1 MYRRYGFV
9 TPGQHL
15 VSSAEE
21 AVRAAQDIG
30 FPVALK
36 IQSPDVIH
44 KTDVGGVLLNMG
56 SPEEVEGGYRRIVRA
71 VEAGCPGARI
81 EGVVVQ
87 EMYDRGV
94 EIIIGL
100 NADPQFGPTLMF
112 GLGGVFT
119 EALGAVSFR
128 VLPVSWRDAAE
139 MVREIPGAQILEGYR
154 GAAPVDREALIEL
167 LLMAGR
173 MGEDLAGRL
182 GSIDFNPV
190 RIDGSEHRVLDIK
203 MLLEPE
209 RTHGSAS
216 APRTENL
223 DKFFEARSVAVIGA
237 SSTPT
242 KIGYQV
248 MDSLANHEYEG
259 RVYPI
264 NPNRSEVMGLPS
276 YPSLTDLPDA
286 VDLAVATIAL
296 AAVPDIIRQ
305 CGARGIH
312 NLVIISGGG
321 KELGGE
327 SQAVEELIREL
338 ALEED
343 VRIVGC
349 NCIGVFDGR
358 TRLDTFFQGHDRMV
372 RPPLGPVAL
381 MVQSGT
387 VGAALL
393 EDLRTPGISKFVSYG
408 NKIDV
413 DEADMLAYLKDDPPT
428 RVMGCYIEGLEDGRR
443 FLDAARCAAASKPV
457 VVFKPGRSAEAASA
471 SISHTGT
478 FGGTYKVYEGAF
490 RQAGLIPVN
499 SYEEFRAAL
508 KALAMQP
515 PAGGGRV
522 AMISNGAGTMIQAID
537 LLGEMGLAMA
547 PLSSESLSALRSA
560 YPSYFVVQN
569 PLDVTGS
576 ATSEHYR
583 VGIEA
588 LMEDPNVDIVCPWFV
603 FQDSPLDEGIVD
615 VLAEIAERHDKP
627 LFCGAT
633 GGPYTQEM
641 SRRME
646 ERGIPVFPSVREW
659 MTAAAASCGWGRVQG
674 RRASDDDLSG

>member
-1 MYRRYGFV
+1 V
-9 TPGQHL
+9 AA
-15 VSSAEE
+15 SAEE
-21 AVRAAQDIG
+21 AALAAQDIG

-36 IQSPDVIH
+36 IQSPDVVH
-44 KTDVGGVLLNMG
+44 KTDVGGVLLGAG
-56 SPEEVEGGYRRIVRA
+56 SPEEVEGGYRRILED

-119 EALGAVSFR
+119 EVLEAVSFR
-128 VLPVSWRDAAE
+128 VLPVTRRDAAE
-139 MVREIPGAQILEGYR
+139 MIREIPGARILEGYR
-154 GAAPVDREALIEL
+154 GSSPVDEEALIDL
-167 LLMAGR
+167 LLMAGK
-173 MGEDLAGRL
+173 MGEDLADRL
-182 GSIDFNPV
+182 GSVDFNPI
-190 RIDGSEHRVLDIK
+190 RIDGSEHRVLDAK
-203 MLLEPE
+203 MLLEPK
-209 RTHGSAS
+209 RTIPEVSG
-216 APRTENL
+216 PRTENL
-223 DKFFEARSVAVIGA
+223 DMFFKAQSVAVVGA

-248 MDSLANHEYEG
+248 LDSLANYEYRG
-259 RVYPI
+259 KVYPI
-264 NPNRSEVMGLPS
+264 NPNRSEIMGLPA
-276 YPSLTDLPDA
+276 YPSLADLPEA

-296 AAVPDIIRQ
+296 ASVPDVIRQ
-305 CGARGIH
+305 CGAREVH

-327 SQAVEELIREL
+327 SRATEELIREL
-338 ALEED
+338 AVEEG
-343 VRIVGC
+343 VRIVGS

-393 EDLRTPGISKFVSYG
+393 EDLQIPGVSKFVSYG

-413 DEADMLAYLKDDPPT
+413 DEADMLAYLKDDLTT

-443 FLDAARCAAASKPV
+443 LLGAAISAAATKPV
-457 VVFKPGRSAEAASA
+457 VVFKPGRSKEAAAA

-490 RQAGLIPVN
+490 RQTGMIPVK

-508 KALAMQP
+508 KGLAMQP

-522 AMISNGAGTMIQAID
+522 AMISNGAGTMVQAMD
-537 LLGEMGLAMA
+537 LMGEMELTIK
-547 PLSSESLSALRSA
+547 PLSSESLDALRSA
-560 YPSYFVVQN
+560 YPPYFVVQN

-583 VGIEA
+583 VGIEV
-588 LMEDPNVDIVCPWFV
+588 LMEDPNVDVVCPWFV

-615 VLAEIAERHDKP
+615 VLAEIAEKHEKP

-633 GGPYTQEM
+633 GGPYTEMM
-641 SRRME
+641 SRRIE
-646 ERGIPVFPSVREW
+646 ERGVPVFPSVREW
-659 MTAAAASCGWGRVQG
+659 MSAAAVSCQWGRAQVG
-674 RRASDDDLSG
+674 TAGEGGASG

>member
-1 MYRRYGFV
+1 MYTRYGFI
-9 TPGQHL
+9 PPKQHL
-15 VSSAEE
+15 ATSVEE
-21 AVRAAQDIG
+21 AVLAAQDIG

-36 IQSPDVIH
+36 IQSPDVVH
-44 KTDVGGVLLNMG
+44 KTDVGGILLGVG
-56 SPEEVEGGYRRIVRA
+56 SPEEVEEGYGRIMEQ
-71 VEAGCPGARI
+71 VEAGYPGARI

-119 EALGAVSFR
+119 EVLEAVSFR
-128 VLPVSWRDAAE
+128 VLPVSRRDAAE
-139 MVREIPGAQILEGYR
+139 MVGEIPGARILKGYR
-154 GAAPVDREALIEL
+154 GSTPVDQEALVDL
-167 LLMAGR
+167 LIMAGR

-182 GSIDFNPV
+182 GSVDFNPIRV
-190 RIDGSEHRVLDIK
+190 DGSEHRVLDVK

-209 RTHGSAS
+209 KALAPAS

-223 DKFFEARSVAVIGA
+223 GKFFEAQSVAVVGA

-248 MDSLANHEYEG
+248 LDSLANHEYQG
-259 RVYPI
+259 KVYPI
-264 NPNRSEVMGLPS
+264 NPNRSEIMGLPA
-276 YPSLTDLPDA
+276 YPSLEDLPEA

-296 AAVPDIIRQ
+296 ASVPDVIKQ
-305 CGARGIH
+305 CGARGVH

-327 SQAVEELIREL
+327 SQAMEELIRKL
-338 ALEED
+338 ALEEG
-343 VRIVGC
+343 VRIVGG

-393 EDLRTPGISKFVSYG
+393 EDLQIPGVAKFVSYG

-413 DEADMLAYLKDDPPT
+413 DEADMLAYLKDDPTT

-443 FLDAARCAAASKPV
+443 LLAAARDATASKPV
-457 VVFKPGRSAEAASA
+457 VVFKPGRSKEAAAA

-490 RQAGLIPVN
+490 RQTGMIPVN

-522 AMISNGAGTMIQAID
+522 AMISNGAGTMVQAMD
-537 LLGEMGLAMA
+537 LMGEMGLTMR
-547 PLSSESLSALRSA
+547 PLSPESLDALRSA
-560 YPSYFVVQN
+560 YPPYFVVQN

-583 VGIEA
+583 VGIEI
-588 LMEDPNVDIVCPWFV
+588 LMEDPNVDVVCPWFV

-615 VLAEIAERHDKP
+615 VLAEIAEKHEKP

-633 GGPYTQEM
+633 GGPYTEKM
-641 SRRME
+641 SRRIE
-646 ERGIPVFPSVREW
+646 ERGVPVFPSVREW
-659 MTAAAASCGWGRVQG
+659 VSAAAASCRWGKAQDG
-674 RRASDDDLSG
+674 ETYDGDAST